1 MQGVVIE
8 LVGEHDTLKL
18 DGACRSI
25 AVTRAEDGLASD
37 VTAILQDVPR
47 AVGQQ
52 ATGGA
57 FHTVRIKHPALPVT
71 ADVVKVQ
78 WDVHSAELTISGG
91 ERAAEW
97 NTKRVALSFPNSAPV
112 QRVAQA
118 VAGAIGLP
126 VIGADKAVL
135 PTCPRTFSCLWR
147 DAMQQVFGRKWTV
160 TASGVICGGEAA
172 TVTVNDQTAYGVSS
186 VQRERKDDG
195 SEVTVVTVELPLTPC
210 DVGARVAG
218 LVGEIGVAGR
228 VVSVRHVLTWD
239 ELKTTIGVERE

>member
-8 LVGEHDTLKL
+8 LIGEHGSLRL
-18 DGACRSI
+18 GGACRSI
-25 AVTRAEDGLASD
+25 EVTRTEDGLASD
-37 VTAILQDVPR
+37 VSAVLQDVPR
-47 AVGQQ
+47 AIGQQ

-57 FHTVRIKHPALPVT
+57 FHTIRIKHPVLPIE
-71 ADVVKVQ
+71 ADVVRVQ
-78 WDVHSAELTISGG
+78 WDTHSAELTISGG
-91 ERAAEW
+91 ERAAAW
-97 NTKRVALSFPNSAPV
+97 NMKRVALSFPNSTPV

-118 VAGAIGLP
+118 VAGALGLP

-147 DAMQQVFGRKWTV
+147 DAMRQAFGRKWTV

-172 TVTVNDQTAYGVSS
+172 TVALSDSTAYGVVS
-186 VQRERKDDG
+186 VQREWKDDG
-195 SEVTVVTVELPLTPC
+195 SSVAVATVDLPLTPC

-228 VVSVRHVLTWD
+228 VTSVKHVLTWD
-239 ELKTTIGVERE
+239 ESKTTIGVERE

>member
-8 LVGEHDTLKL
+8 LVGAHGGLKL

-37 VTAILQDVPR
+37 VSVVLQGVPR
-47 AVGQQ
+47 AIGQQ

-57 FHTVRIKHPALPVT
+57 FHTIRIEHPVLPIA

-78 WDVHSAELTISGG
+78 WDVHTAELMISGG

-97 NTKRVALSFPNSAPV
+97 NTKRVALSFPNSTPV
-112 QRVAQA
+112 ARVAQA
-118 VAGAIGLP
+118 VAGALGLP

-147 DAMQQVFGRKWTV
+147 DAMRQVFGRKWTV

-172 TVTVNDQTAYGVSS
+172 TVTVSDQMAYGVSS

-195 SEVTVVTVELPLTPC
+195 SEVTVAAVELPLTPC
-210 DVGARVAG
+210 DVGARVTG

-228 VVSVRHVLTWD
+228 VVSVKHVLTWD
-239 ELKTTIGVERE
+239 ESKTIIGVERE